1 VSEIFDEVNEEL
13 RREQLR
19 KIWQRYGGLIVGAAV
34 LVVVAVGGWRGYEY
48 WQARQAAAA
57 GSAFESAALLAEQ
70 NKHAEAAAAFTKL
83 AETAPLSYRTLARL
97 RAAGELAA
105 QDPQAAVKIYDG
117 IVADG
122 SVGVE
127 NKDLAALRAGML
139 LLDKVPYAD
148 LRSRLEPLS
157 EKGRI
162 YRHSAREYLA
172 LSAWHGNDAAA
183 TRRWI
188 DMITTDE
195 ETPAS
200 VRQRIEALQALLP
213 PAAKG

>member
-1 VSEIFDEVNEEL
+1 VSEIFDEVSEEL

-19 KIWQRYGGLIVGAAV
+19 RIWQRYGSLIVAAAV
-34 LVVVAVGGWRGYEY
+34 LVVVAIGGWRGYEY
-48 WQARQAAAA
+48 WQAKQAAAA
-57 GSAFESAALLAEQ
+57 GSAFEAASALAGQ
-70 NKHAEAAAAFTKL
+70 NKHAEAAAAFSKL
-83 AETAPLSYRTLARL
+83 AEKAPASYRTLARL
-97 RAAGELAA
+97 RAASELAA
-105 QDPQAAVKIYDG
+105 QDPQAAIKIYDG
-117 IVADG
+117 IVADN
-122 SVGVE
+122 SVGIE

-139 LLDKVPYAD
+139 LVDKVPYTE

-157 EKGRI
+157 GKGRI

-172 LSAWHGNDAAA
+172 LSAWHSNDAVA
-183 TRRWI
+183 TRQWI

-200 VRQRIEALQALLP
+200 LRQRIEALQALLP